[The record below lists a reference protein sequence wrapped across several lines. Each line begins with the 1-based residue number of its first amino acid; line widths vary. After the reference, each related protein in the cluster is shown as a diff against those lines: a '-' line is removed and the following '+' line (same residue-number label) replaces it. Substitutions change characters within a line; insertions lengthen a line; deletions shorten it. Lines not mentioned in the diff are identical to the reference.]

1 MWKNINQNRGLTV
14 AYNLPC
20 GNKMGAE
27 DEAVGRRRREVK
39 TRFVFTRSLTSAGQS
54 ARHTRGILVCR
65 RCSVG
70 RAKLLAADKDDLGS
84 QIYRYT
90 DKPELR
96 GALGRKLGPLPEM
109 KPSQLPWKHSE
120 KPSRVE
126 AFGLMPLHS

>member
-1 MWKNINQNRGLTV
+1 MNQNRDLAV
-14 AYNLPC
+14 AYNLPR
-20 GNKMGAE
+20 GNKLGAE
-27 DEAVGRRRREVK
+27 GEGAGPRRREVK
-39 TRFVFTRSLTSAGQS
+39 TRFVFARSLTSAGQS
-54 ARHTRGILVCR
+54 ARGESW
-65 RCSVG
+65 CSAG

-126 AFGLMPLHS
+126 ALG